1 MSRHPIDQIF
11 KQRLGRRRE
20 SVPTELW
27 EGIAARRAEA
37 RRKRRV
43 LRWVYGGGGM
53 LLLALFS
60 AAYFY
65 GSDLLLG
72 PAEATEPV
80 NRSSANPPSTAS
92 TPTTKPGT
100 LLPASDAPGQPLP
113 ATPQEQPDTDA
124 ATAELRTAPSVR
136 SSAPTTGQT
145 AIRNREETGT
155 PSWIIRP
162 RARTEKA
169 AESNP
174 QPVRSD
180 HSTEH
185 SSQER
190 PAEPRTTYPDHYR
203 STTPTTEDTG
213 VSGPHRRRHSQESA
227 SVETLSP
234 RQILP
239 ASIQE
244 DASPSRR
251 VANLRCYDISRKRY
265 RFEAE
270 WLAGPTLGRQIL
282 AKRLDE
288 AQGHLEDRRSTETAR
303 PGFGGGFRFS
313 VVSPRGVALR
323 TGVQYT
329 ELRNRF
335 EFALPGESTTIIT
348 ERYDPAGNVIGIDT
362 SFSTEKLMYSTTNRL
377 RMVELP
383 LLAGYEFQWNQL
395 RVALTAGA
403 HVNLWF
409 DAQGQLLSPT
419 SGNATDF
426 GQVGDSNVFPIYTRQ
441 AGVGLYAGA
450 ALLYHLGG
458 RYSLLCEPFIKS
470 YPRSLTRNE
479 YVLRENYWLA
489 GLQIGL
495 RVRL

>member
-1 MSRHPIDQIF
+1 MSRHPIDDTF

-20 SVPTELW
+20 PVPAGLW

-53 LLLALFS
+53 LLVALLG

-65 GSDLLLG
+65 GSDLLG
-72 PAEATEPV
+72 SVEAGEPASVPAQHP
-80 NRSSANPPSTAS
+80 ASTAHHPAS
-92 TPTTKPGT
+92 TPASS
-100 LLPASDAPGQPLP
+100 LPAPELPDAEAP
-113 ATPQEQPDTDA
+113 AAADE
-124 ATAELRTAPSVR
+124 ATATETAR
-136 SSAPTTGQT
+136 AAQHTNATAQRQQPTTGKT
-145 AIRNREETGT
+145 AIRDREESGT
-155 PSWIIRP
+155 PSWIVRP
-162 RARTEKA
+162 RSRS
-169 AESNP
+169 ESAG
-174 QPVRSD
+174 RS
-180 HSTEH
+180 TPRPEH
-185 SSQER
+185 SGATPALPTPEL
-190 PAEPRTTYPDHYR
+190 PAEAPAVDPDRYR
-203 STTPTTEDTG
+203 PTAPSDEAG
-213 VSGPHRRRHSQESA
+213 VSGPHRRRNTQQSA

-234 RQILP
+234 RRILP
-239 ASIQE
+239 TSVNE
-244 DASPSRR
+244 DSPSRR

-270 WLAGPTLGRQIL
+270 WLAGPTLGKQVL
-282 AKRLDE
+282 AKRLDD
-288 AQGHLEDRRSTETAR
+288 AQGHLQDRRSTETAR

-313 VVSPRGVALR
+313 VVSPQGVALR
-323 TGVQYT
+323 TGLQYT

-348 ERYDPAGNVIGIDT
+348 ERYDPDGNVIGIDT
-362 SFSTEKLMYSTTNRL
+362 TFSTDKIMYATTNRL
-377 RMVELP
+377 QMVELP
-383 LLAGYEFQWNQL
+383 LLAGYEFQWKQF

-409 DAQGQLLSPT
+409 DARGQLLSPT
-419 SGNATDF
+419 SGTATDF
-426 GQVGDSNVFPIYTRQ
+426 GQVGDSDVFPIYTRQ

-458 RYSLLCEPFIKS
+458 RYSLLCEPFLKS

-479 YVLRENYWLA
+479 YVLRENYWMG

-495 RVRL
+495 RARL